1 MLADTAP
8 AASMAGEPS
17 AIAGALEDEV
27 RQSAQFAPATSA
39 AQPAGAEP
47 SPLEQALAVARRLAP
62 GIVAPTDCGPPPL
75 DAPSLLPNAAR
86 AYRSGIHQGIDYSCG
101 ARGRQAVAALDGRV
115 VVAAGDYRTP
125 SPARRNALLAI
136 AAQRNS
142 TPSFTLIALYGNY
155 VVVDHGLIDGA
166 GHVVTIY
173 AYLETV
179 AADIRVGTPVR
190 AGDPLGTIGNT
201 GTSYDA
207 AGDPDG
213 GLHLHWE
220 VHIDDRYL
228 AAGLSSAETRAVYT
242 ALFEKTYRT
251 HTPAGDRQDRA
262 PPVVTAPRPSEG
274 AAAEPLAAASAA
286 PDGAGAGD
294 GVHTTPSG
302 SDALDAHVAG
312 GDQAAT
318 VDAPGP
324 ADSGAESL
332 ADLLDELVRVA
343 ADWNPTGRASIAV
356 VTADGVLHGVNENR
370 PHVSAS
376 AVKAL
381 WTAAAI
387 DQAGTSAVAP
397 LAHATLAQSDNYAA
411 GSVIDLI
418 GIDAV
423 NTWTRDIAGLAG
435 TQVASWSYGKRR
447 FSQSAIDGGG
457 YANLT
462 TAADL
467 ARFYALLHGN
477 ELLGADGTV
486 ALLGWLR
493 DTPRGSGS
501 SATIAGALLSRLLPT
516 VAAEATHKAG
526 WLPPNCCSN
535 DHRLIIDAGGIALPS
550 GDWFGIAAVAD
561 GGQDYNLSVRW
572 VAYAACRVYVMLA
585 RDDDHSC
592 KRAGDG
598 PS

>member
-1 MLADTAP
+1 MSTWREQFLAAGGRPLKPPSVGIPLSRPRGRRVVLLAVVVLFAGACAGAGESTQILPAEREGSARVLTPQATPARAREPESAEATAARSRTLAP
-8 AASMAGEPS
+8 A
-17 AIAGALEDEV
+17 
-27 RQSAQFAPATSA
+27 
-39 AQPAGAEP
+39 
-47 SPLEQALAVARRLAP
+47 
-62 GIVAPTDCGPPPL
+62 
-75 DAPSLLPNAAR
+75 
-86 AYRSGIHQGIDYSCG
+86 
-101 ARGRQAVAALDGRV
+101 
-115 VVAAGDYRTP
+115 VVAAEGTLATSGPTP
-125 SPARRNALLAI
+125 
-136 AAQRNS
+136 
-142 TPSFTLIALYGNY
+142 
-155 VVVDHGLIDGA
+155 D
-166 GHVVTIY
+166 
-173 AYLETV
+173 EE
-179 AADIRVGTPVR
+179 
-190 AGDPLGTIGNT
+190 GDPGPEGTGA
-201 GTSYDA
+201 SP
-207 AGDPDG
+207 GDPDERAG
-213 GLHLHWE
+213 RPLERGE
-220 VHIDDRYL
+220 
-228 AAGLSSAETRAVYT
+228 ASSPSAGLVSSPSTASAPDSAPAQPWPAGMDRSDRPVRSGSEHRSQSQSRELSEPQDADSAPGTACGDCSVASTDSLGLGIVVYRVQIGP
-242 ALFEKTYRT
+242 EERIIVRDNRT
-251 HTPAGDRQDRA
+251 HTPAG
-262 PPVVTAPRPSEG
+262 S
-274 AAAEPLAAASAA
+274 S
-286 PDGAGAGD
+286 
-294 GVHTTPSG
+294 
-302 SDALDAHVAG
+302 
-312 GDQAAT
+312 
-318 VDAPGP
+318 
-324 ADSGAESL
+324 AESL

-356 VTADGVLHGVNENR
+356 VTANGVLHGVNENR

-435 TQVASWSYGKRR
+435 TQVASWPYGKRR
-447 FSQSAIDGGG
+447 ISQSAIDGAG

-477 ELLGADGTV
+477 ELLGPDGTV

-501 SATIAGALLSRLLPT
+501 SVTVAGALLSRLPPT
-516 VAAEATHKAG
+516 VAAGATHKAG
-526 WLPPNCCSN
+526 WLPPNCCAN

-592 KRAGDG
+592 KRARDG
-598 PS
+598 PT